1 LVKNNIIDVS
11 ESPYQQDDSPYRTA
25 PESEIVKPIVVTTDK
40 SSYFEGETIVVTGQ
54 VSEILFGY
62 AVNLMVIA
70 PNGNVVSIDNVMV
83 GSDKTFSTEL
93 SAGGSLMK
101 AEGEYIIQVL
111 YGTENRTAETT
122 FTFGGS
128 AAVGPDGAIIAV
140 SGTNF
145 KVGYQITNGKLITIT
160 PDADAKSLIITID
173 VRDDGILAITLPRA
187 LIDSK
192 YGSVDDDFFVLVD
205 NEQVNYLE
213 TTTSVDRDLVISFP
227 AGVEEIEIIGTF
239 VS

>member
-1 LVKNNIIDVS
+1 
-11 ESPYQQDDSPYRTA
+11 
-25 PESEIVKPIVVTTDK
+25 
-40 SSYFEGETIVVTGQ
+40 
-54 VSEILFGY
+54 
-62 AVNLMVIA
+62 
-70 PNGNVVSIDNVMV
+70 
-83 GSDKTFSTEL
+83 
-93 SAGGSLMK
+93 MK
-101 AEGEYIIQVL
+101 ADGEYTIQVL
-111 YGTENRTAETT
+111 YATENRAAKTT

-128 AAVGPDGAIIAV
+128 TMMGSENIIAV

-173 VRDDGILAITLPRA
+173 VRDDGILAISLPRA